1 MSTPY
6 EYINLDKFDEP
17 LNFDPFTA
25 ETNLDAE
32 DDTESEIAVFTRDTK
47 IKDNYIKKISF
58 FNNGHIMILCMT
70 NEQAAKCIEFKYF
83 EVDLS
88 FKRVYGD
95 INEFE
100 FNAYEEKSRTILAFY
115 IIFTNI
121 ATKEEYQRMF
131 EAFFE
136 IVEKLSNKPAYF
148 RHIHGDGWVC
158 VLADLDQAQALGLG
172 KTMKKMDPTR
182 KAKEHLQYVFKS
194 CCIYYKRNVDHY
206 PYCADTKHDM
216 LEILKA
222 NSSEEI
228 NQIFGQIKMRNE
240 DGIQN
245 WLEYYQKPWV
255 LGSLTYHYSLMS
267 YEDWQTTPFDTN
279 IAESAH
285 AMINRT
291 GKSLKLKISI
301 LRGWKHN
308 ECIYKRI
315 KIHQQTG
322 IHMSSKDRSDFGKKM
337 QANKRS
343 DKLENYPKEQPV
355 KESNA
360 LQKKAK
366 IDYDDDDTEIEIE
379 ERKIAL
385 EERKMQFKQNEI
397 DLKLK
402 ELQIKK
408 LEMELNN
415 NQ

>member
-1 MSTPY
+1 
-6 EYINLDKFDEP
+6 
-17 LNFDPFTA
+17 
-25 ETNLDAE
+25 
-32 DDTESEIAVFTRDTK
+32 
-47 IKDNYIKKISF
+47 
-58 FNNGHIMILCMT
+58 
-70 NEQAAKCIEFKYF
+70 
-83 EVDLS
+83 
-88 FKRVYGD
+88 
-95 INEFE
+95 
-100 FNAYEEKSRTILAFY
+100 
-115 IIFTNI
+115 
-121 ATKEEYQRMF
+121 
-131 EAFFE
+131 
-136 IVEKLSNKPAYF
+136 
-148 RHIHGDGWVC
+148 
-158 VLADLDQAQALGLG
+158 
-172 KTMKKMDPTR
+172 MDPTR

-240 DGIQN
+240 NDIQN
-245 WLEYYQKPWV
+245 WLEYYQKLWV
-255 LGSLTYHYSLMS
+255 L
-267 YEDWQTTPFDTN
+267 
-279 IAESAH
+279 
-285 AMINRT
+285 
-291 GKSLKLKISI
+291 GKSLKLKIAI

-308 ECIYKRI
+308 ECIYKKI

-322 IHMSSKDRSDFGKKM
+322 IYMSSKDRSDFGKKM

-355 KESNA
+355 KKSNA

-366 IDYDDDDTEIEIE
+366 IDYDDDDTEMEIE

>member
-1 MSTPY
+1 
-6 EYINLDKFDEP
+6 
-17 LNFDPFTA
+17 
-25 ETNLDAE
+25 
-32 DDTESEIAVFTRDTK
+32 
-47 IKDNYIKKISF
+47 
-58 FNNGHIMILCMT
+58 MILCMT
-70 NEQAAKCIEFKYF
+70 NEQVAKCIEFKYF

-88 FKRVYGD
+88 FKCVYGD

-100 FNAYEEKSRTILAFY
+100 FNAYEEKSRIILAFY

-136 IVEKLSNKPAYF
+136 MVEKLSNKPAYF
-148 RHIHGDGWVC
+148 WHIHGDGWVC

-240 DGIQN
+240 NDIQN

-255 LGSLTYHYSLMS
+255 LG
-267 YEDWQTTPFDTN
+267 
-279 IAESAH
+279 
-285 AMINRT
+285 
-291 GKSLKLKISI
+291 KSLKLKIAI

-308 ECIYKRI
+308 ECIYKKI

-322 IHMSSKDRSDFGKKM
+322 IYMSSKDRSDFGKKM

-355 KESNA
+355 KKSNA

-366 IDYDDDDTEIEIE
+366 IDYDDDDTEMEIE

>member
-1 MSTPY
+1 
-6 EYINLDKFDEP
+6 
-17 LNFDPFTA
+17 
-25 ETNLDAE
+25 
-32 DDTESEIAVFTRDTK
+32 
-47 IKDNYIKKISF
+47 
-58 FNNGHIMILCMT
+58 
-70 NEQAAKCIEFKYF
+70 
-83 EVDLS
+83 
-88 FKRVYGD
+88 
-95 INEFE
+95 
-100 FNAYEEKSRTILAFY
+100 
-115 IIFTNI
+115 
-121 ATKEEYQRMF
+121 
-131 EAFFE
+131 
-136 IVEKLSNKPAYF
+136 
-148 RHIHGDGWVC
+148 
-158 VLADLDQAQALGLG
+158 
-172 KTMKKMDPTR
+172 MDPTR

-240 DGIQN
+240 DGIVQN
-245 WLEYYQKPWV
+245 RLARILSETM
-255 LGSLTYHYSLMS
+255 GSG
-267 YEDWQTTPFDTN
+267 
-279 IAESAH
+279 AH
-285 AMINRT
+285 AMIDQT

-360 LQKKAK
+360 LQKKVK
-366 IDYDDDDTEIEIE
+366 IDYDDDDTEMEIE

>member
-6 EYINLDKFDEP
+6 EYINLDEFDEP
-17 LNFDPFTA
+17 LNFDPFITA

-47 IKDNYIKKISF
+47 IKDVGHSLVQLNIRNIRRRSF

-88 FKRVYGD
+88 FKCVYGD

-100 FNAYEEKSRTILAFY
+100 FNAYEEKSE
-115 IIFTNI
+115 II
-121 ATKEEYQRMF
+121 
-131 EAFFE
+131 
-136 IVEKLSNKPAYF
+136 EKLSNKPAYF
-148 RHIHGDGWVC
+148 RHIHGDGRVC
-158 VLADLDQAQALGLG
+158 VLTDLDQALGLG

-291 GKSLKLKISI
+291 GKSLKLKIAI

-366 IDYDDDDTEIEIE
+366 IDYDDDDTEMEIE

-415 NQ
+415 SQ

>member
-6 EYINLDKFDEP
+6 EYINLDEFDEP

-25 ETNLDAE
+25 ETNLNAE

-47 IKDNYIKKISF
+47 IKDVGHSLVQLNIRNIRRRSCNYIKKISF

-83 EVDLS
+83 EVNLS

-121 ATKEEYQRMF
+121 ATKE
-131 EAFFE
+131 
-136 IVEKLSNKPAYF
+136 
-148 RHIHGDGWVC
+148 
-158 VLADLDQAQALGLG
+158 
-172 KTMKKMDPTR
+172 
-182 KAKEHLQYVFKS
+182 KS
-194 CCIYYKRNVDHY
+194 CCIYYIRNVDHY

-291 GKSLKLKISI
+291 GKSLKLKIAI

-366 IDYDDDDTEIEIE
+366 IDYDDDDTEMEIE

-408 LEMELNN
+408 SEMELNN

>member
-6 EYINLDKFDEP
+6 EYINLDEFDEP

-47 IKDNYIKKISF
+47 IKDVGHSLVQLNIQNIRRRSF

-88 FKRVYGD
+88 FKCVYGD

-100 FNAYEEKSRTILAFY
+100 FNAYEEKSKTILTFY

-194 CCIYYKRNVDHY
+194 CYIYYKR
-206 PYCADTKHDM
+206 
-216 LEILKA
+216 
-222 NSSEEI
+222 
-228 NQIFGQIKMRNE
+228 
-240 DGIQN
+240 
-245 WLEYYQKPWV
+245 
-255 LGSLTYHYSLMS
+255 
-267 YEDWQTTPFDTN
+267 
-279 IAESAH
+279 
-285 AMINRT
+285 
-291 GKSLKLKISI
+291 
-301 LRGWKHN
+301 
-308 ECIYKRI
+308 
-315 KIHQQTG
+315 
-322 IHMSSKDRSDFGKKM
+322 
-337 QANKRS
+337 
-343 DKLENYPKEQPV
+343 
-355 KESNA
+355 
-360 LQKKAK
+360 
-366 IDYDDDDTEIEIE
+366 
-379 ERKIAL
+379 
-385 EERKMQFKQNEI
+385 
-397 DLKLK
+397 
-402 ELQIKK
+402 
-408 LEMELNN
+408 
-415 NQ
+415 

>member
-1 MSTPY
+1 
-6 EYINLDKFDEP
+6 
-17 LNFDPFTA
+17 
-25 ETNLDAE
+25 
-32 DDTESEIAVFTRDTK
+32 
-47 IKDNYIKKISF
+47 
-58 FNNGHIMILCMT
+58 MILCMT

-100 FNAYEEKSRTILAFY
+100 FNAYEEKSRT
-115 IIFTNI
+115 
-121 ATKEEYQRMF
+121 KEYQRMF

-245 WLEYYQKPWV
+245 YQ
-255 LGSLTYHYSLMS
+255 S
-267 YEDWQTTPFDTN
+267 Y
-279 IAESAH
+279 
-285 AMINRT
+285 
-291 GKSLKLKISI
+291 
-301 LRGWKHN
+301 
-308 ECIYKRI
+308 
-315 KIHQQTG
+315 
-322 IHMSSKDRSDFGKKM
+322 
-337 QANKRS
+337 
-343 DKLENYPKEQPV
+343 
-355 KESNA
+355 
-360 LQKKAK
+360 
-366 IDYDDDDTEIEIE
+366 
-379 ERKIAL
+379 
-385 EERKMQFKQNEI
+385 
-397 DLKLK
+397 
-402 ELQIKK
+402 
-408 LEMELNN
+408 
-415 NQ
+415 

>member
-1 MSTPY
+1 MTTPY
-6 EYINLDKFDEP
+6 EYINLDEFDEP
-17 LNFDPFTA
+17 LNFDPFTS

-47 IKDNYIKKISF
+47 IKDVGHSLVPIEYPKHQKKE
-58 FNNGHIMILCMT
+58 LL
-70 NEQAAKCIEFKYF
+70 

-100 FNAYEEKSRTILAFY
+100 FNTYEEKSRTILTFCR
-115 IIFTNI
+115 IFTNI
-121 ATKEEYQRMF
+121 ATKE
-131 EAFFE
+131 AN
-136 IVEKLSNKPAYF
+136 KLSNKPSHF

-172 KTMKKMDPTR
+172 KAMKKMDPSHPTR
-182 KAKEHLQYVFKS
+182 KLKN
-194 CCIYYKRNVDHY
+194 IYNINVDHY

-291 GKSLKLKISI
+291 GKSLKLKIAI
-301 LRGWKHN
+301 LRGWKHD

-322 IHMSSKDRSDFGKKM
+322 ILMSSKDKSDFVRKLSKRATSKGK
-337 QANKRS
+337 QRAS
-343 DKLENYPKEQPV
+343 
-355 KESNA
+355 
-360 LQKKAK
+360 KKAK
-366 IDYDDDDTEIEIE
+366 IDYDDDDTEMEIE
-379 ERKIAL
+379 ECKIAL

>member
-1 MSTPY
+1 
-6 EYINLDKFDEP
+6 
-17 LNFDPFTA
+17 
-25 ETNLDAE
+25 
-32 DDTESEIAVFTRDTK
+32 
-47 IKDNYIKKISF
+47 
-58 FNNGHIMILCMT
+58 
-70 NEQAAKCIEFKYF
+70 
-83 EVDLS
+83 
-88 FKRVYGD
+88 
-95 INEFE
+95 
-100 FNAYEEKSRTILAFY
+100 
-115 IIFTNI
+115 
-121 ATKEEYQRMF
+121 
-131 EAFFE
+131 
-136 IVEKLSNKPAYF
+136 
-148 RHIHGDGWVC
+148 
-158 VLADLDQAQALGLG
+158 
-172 KTMKKMDPTR
+172 MDPTR

-194 CCIYYKRNVDHY
+194 CRIHYKRNVDHY

-279 IAESAH
+279 IAES
-285 AMINRT
+285 IP
-291 GKSLKLKISI
+291 
-301 LRGWKHN
+301 
-308 ECIYKRI
+308 
-315 KIHQQTG
+315 
-322 IHMSSKDRSDFGKKM
+322 MSSKDKSDFGKKM

-343 DKLENYPKEQPV
+343 VRKLSKRTTSKGKQRA
-355 KESNA
+355 S
-360 LQKKAK
+360 KKAK
-366 IDYDDDDTEIEIE
+366 IDYDDDDTEMEIE

-385 EERKMQFKQNEI
+385 EERKMQLKQNEI

>member
-1 MSTPY
+1 
-6 EYINLDKFDEP
+6 
-17 LNFDPFTA
+17 
-25 ETNLDAE
+25 
-32 DDTESEIAVFTRDTK
+32 
-47 IKDNYIKKISF
+47 
-58 FNNGHIMILCMT
+58 MILCMT

-100 FNAYEEKSRTILAFY
+100 FNAYEEKSRTIITFCR
-115 IIFTNI
+115 IFTNI
-121 ATKEEYQRMF
+121 ATKEAYQKMF
-131 EAFFE
+131 ETFFE
-136 IVEKLSNKPAYF
+136 IVKKLSNKPAHF
-148 RHIHGDGWVC
+148 RHIHSDSWVC
-158 VLADLDQAQALGLG
+158 VLADLNQVQALGLG
-172 KTMKKMDPTR
+172 KAMKKMDPTR

-194 CCIYYKRNVDHY
+194 CHIYYKKNVDHY

-291 GKSLKLKISI
+291 GKSLKLKIAI
-301 LRGWKHN
+301 LRGWKHD

-315 KIHQQTG
+315 KIHQQIG
-322 IHMSSKDRSDFGKKM
+322 IPMSSKDKSDFGKKM

-343 DKLENYPKEQPV
+343 VRKLSKRTTSKGKQCA
-355 KESNA
+355 S
-360 LQKKAK
+360 KKAK
-366 IDYDDDDTEIEIE
+366 IDYDDDDTEMEIE

-415 NQ
+415 N

>member
-6 EYINLDKFDEP
+6 EYINLDEFDEP
-17 LNFDPFTA
+17 LNFDPF
-25 ETNLDAE
+25 
-32 DDTESEIAVFTRDTK
+32 
-47 IKDNYIKKISF
+47 NYIKKISF

-121 ATKEEYQRMF
+121 ATKE
-131 EAFFE
+131 
-136 IVEKLSNKPAYF
+136 
-148 RHIHGDGWVC
+148 
-158 VLADLDQAQALGLG
+158 
-172 KTMKKMDPTR
+172 
-182 KAKEHLQYVFKS
+182 KS
-194 CCIYYKRNVDHY
+194 CCIYYIRNVDHY

-240 DGIQN
+240 DAWYTKLARI
-245 WLEYYQKPWV
+245 LSETM
-255 LGSLTYHYSLMS
+255 GSG
-267 YEDWQTTPFDTN
+267 
-279 IAESAH
+279 AH

-291 GKSLKLKISI
+291 GKSLKLKIAI

-343 DKLENYPKEQPV
+343 DKLKNYPKEQPV

-366 IDYDDDDTEIEIE
+366 IDYDDDDTEMEIE

-408 LEMELNN
+408 SEMELNN